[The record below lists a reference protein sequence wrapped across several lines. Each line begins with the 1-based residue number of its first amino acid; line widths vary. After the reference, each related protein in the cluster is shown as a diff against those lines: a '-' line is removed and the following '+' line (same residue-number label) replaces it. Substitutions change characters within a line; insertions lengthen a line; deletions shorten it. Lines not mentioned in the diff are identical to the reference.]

1 MTNRHGV
8 VHPSARFMERSWLG
22 DVTPSPDSSGL
33 KKWQTKAC
41 KVMFAIKIMIKKE
54 LLEYKETK
62 TQEKKQWDMFT
73 TRCTKKN
80 ELKLQLREN
89 DLFSITEREL
99 TINEYYKKVK
109 SLSREIFEL
118 HSTSKISK
126 CRMRII
132 IMPELRPKLRG
143 FIASIQGWPWQLYL
157 G

>member
-1 MTNRHGV
+1 
-8 VHPSARFMERSWLG
+8 
-22 DVTPSPDSSGL
+22 
-33 KKWQTKAC
+33 
-41 KVMFAIKIMIKKE
+41 
-54 LLEYKETK
+54 
-62 TQEKKQWDMFT
+62 MFT

-143 FIASIQGWPWQLYL
+143 FIASIQG
-157 G
+157 